1 MRPALTSGSL
11 KIKTKVKLV
20 ETFIKP
26 ILLYDLETAVIRK
39 VDFGKLNAALNKTR
53 RKLLKLY
60 SKKKLHTCRNCRK
73 STAKEYRSGVSCT
86 TGKSLSLNCEAQ
98 SRCCQLSS
106 CEKQVYAKEWLRALN
121 LDLERLG
128 IIRKDEWMKNTKP
141 LKYNEVDQSTQ
152 RMVGSRP
159 QILPCQAGNC
169 SLNFVERKK
178 C

>member
-11 KIKTKVKLV
+11 KIKTKLKLV

-26 ILLYDLETAVIRK
+26 ILVYDLETAVIRK

-60 SKKKLHTCRNCRK
+60 SKKKLHTCRNCGK

-106 CEKQVYAKEWLRALN
+106 CEKQVYAKDWLQALN
-121 LDLERLG
+121 SDLKRLG
-128 IIRKDEWMKNTKP
+128 IIRKDEWMKNT
-141 LKYNEVDQSTQ
+141 NHSSITRST
-152 RMVGSRP
+152 RV
-159 QILPCQAGNC
+159 
-169 SLNFVERKK
+169 RKRWSAHAHK
-178 C
+178 FYPVKRGIAH